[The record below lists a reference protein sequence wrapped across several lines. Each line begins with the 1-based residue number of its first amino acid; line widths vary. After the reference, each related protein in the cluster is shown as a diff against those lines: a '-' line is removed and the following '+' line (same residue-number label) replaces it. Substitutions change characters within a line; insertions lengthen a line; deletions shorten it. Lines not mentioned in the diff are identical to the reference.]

1 MLLIIITSNFN
12 SRHSQAAFLSFN
24 PSRAS
29 RIKGKHFRFCIVHC
43 DCKSISVS
51 AHSTRRRVENKIRE
65 LNETLLLFNLTAEKK
80 LFTLPSS
87 SIKKSHR
94 QMQLLCSM
102 PECLVNRHSKG
113 KNLGYC
119 LIERFFFL
127 FSAQREIVKTKKGFM
142 HHMRH
147 GASGIMLCAI
157 FWCASMCVWVCAC
170 ATPRKSAYSSINTQ
184 SNTCKRLLLLMAI
197 QFTILQLFNALSRRG
212 TPCQKVIIKVI
223 TAS

>member
-1 MLLIIITSNFN
+1 M
-12 SRHSQAAFLSFN
+12 
-24 PSRAS
+24 
-29 RIKGKHFRFCIVHC
+29 HC

-127 FSAQREIVKTKKGFM
+127 FSAQREIEITKKGFM

-157 FWCASMCVWVCAC
+157 FWCASVCVCAC
-170 ATPRKSAYSSINTQ
+170 ATLENPLTHQSIRNPTRARDF
-184 SNTCKRLLLLMAI
+184 CCWW
-197 QFTILQLFNALSRRG
+197 LFNLQFYNCSMHSLDEALRRARRLSLKSLLRLRVASDGNFNSRN
-212 TPCQKVIIKVI
+212 V
-223 TAS
+223 